1 LGVYIREERG
11 VRAGLNP
18 GRQSIRTHG
27 IPLNAEMGIINGI
40 ILVRSC
46 GYLSERPGIEHF
58 SATERSQPGLATSPA
73 SIKAVGT

>member
-1 LGVYIREERG
+1 
-11 VRAGLNP
+11 
-18 GRQSIRTHG
+18 
-27 IPLNAEMGIINGI
+27 MGIINGI